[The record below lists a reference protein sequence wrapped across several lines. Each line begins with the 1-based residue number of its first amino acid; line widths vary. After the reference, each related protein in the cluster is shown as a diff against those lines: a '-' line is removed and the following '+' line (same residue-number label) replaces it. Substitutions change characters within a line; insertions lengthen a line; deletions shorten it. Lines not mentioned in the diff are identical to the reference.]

1 MKGTKFGPMVVP
13 GKPDLSNLM
22 VLIKGQGQIRMPK
35 GHKPLPEEL
44 VDNIW
49 KWIFEGAKN
58 IPRLN
63 RNPAEEASQNREFG
77 FDWGDDSSE
86 FSFS

>member
-1 MKGTKFGPMVVP
+1 MVAAPLV
-13 GKPDLSNLM
+13 KECAVNIECRVADT
-22 VLIKGQGQIRMPK
+22 RMD
-35 GHKPLPEEL
+35 G
-44 VDNIW
+44 
-49 KWIFEGAKN
+49 

>member
-1 MKGTKFGPMVVP
+1 MKA
-13 GKPDLSNLM
+13 LALLLLM
-22 VLIKGQGQIRMPK
+22 LA
-35 GHKPLPEEL
+35 LPIGAPEAAMEEN
-44 VDNIW
+44 VEHI
-49 KWIFEGAKN
+49 